1 MKYKVF
7 LLAFWLM
14 SFVVADQIEDDK
26 VLVEM
31 DHDAFDLFHAMMKLN
46 QRLDPNNHHRVLKG
60 GKGGGGKGKSKSVSN
75 ESSKTGPL
83 VVNKED
89 ASKLDEEKE
98 FSIKKGESH
107 ESIIFKIDLIIV
119 KYG

>member
-14 SFVVADQIEDDK
+14 RFVVADQIEDDK

-31 DHDAFDLFHAMMKLN
+31 DHDAFDIFHAMMKLN
-46 QRLDPNNHHRVLKG
+46 QKLDPNNHHRVLKG
-60 GKGGGGKGKSKSVSN
+60 GKGGGGKGKSKSFSN
-75 ESSKTGPL
+75 ESSKTAPFVL
-83 VVNKED
+83 NKED
-89 ASKLDEEKE
+89 TSKLDEEEE

-107 ESIIFKIDLIIV
+107 ESIIFRI
-119 KYG
+119 